1 MQDNATEVTAAGIA
15 RLAGVGRAAVSN
27 WRRRHADFPKPVG
40 GTETSPSF
48 ALAEVEAWLRKQ
60 GKLAEVPLRE
70 RVWQQLAGHPEGPLT
85 ALVHTGC
92 VLLLIQERPTVW
104 LDASAGSDARLA
116 AMLPGA
122 LEKVLTPRVGG
133 VRGRGGTGVGGAGA
147 GVRAG
152 AGAGVAAGA
161 GGCVNAAFG
170 RAGVNAASERAGAS
184 GAFGQSGVNG
194 PSHTPAVNAGF
205 ASPGVNSGAGSAGVN
220 SESGSAG
227 VNSESGSAGG
237 NSGSAASGVN
247 SGRSA
252 SDVNADLTVPAVN
265 PEPTAP
271 GVNSAPTQPAV
282 NTASSAPTV
291 NTPPTVH
298 NEPPAHNDPSSHG
311 GSPVSNASAVHNR
324 PTVHS
329 PALGTPN
336 SPITPAA
343 TTPTP
348 TPALTTP
355 TGPQLLPSVPLLRG
369 AAELAAEIGARQ
381 TFEFLLGRHLDANPR
396 QYTLT
401 PAELAGLMADL
412 AGPARTVLDPAC
424 GTGALLRAVDPR
436 PGQELYAQ
444 DSAPE
449 LAALSA
455 LRLAL
460 HSRATVRAAV
470 GDTLRADAHPGLL
483 ADAVLCHPPFNER
496 NWGHDELAY
505 DPRWEYGFPARTE
518 SELAWVQHALARL
531 TDGGTAVLL
540 MPPAA
545 ASRRSGR
552 RIRADLLRR
561 GALRAVA
568 ALPVGAAPPYNI
580 PLHLWVLRR
589 PDRTPAAPEVLLVDT
604 GRFAGEA
611 RGGPDWGAVREA
623 VLDAWRAFAREGRLA
638 ERPGLARSVPVIE
651 LLDDDVDLAPARH
664 LPPAAVADGAEQLT
678 RVRERLGATLRLTA
692 DLTPPPADPAPPAR
706 WPLTTVGEL
715 ARGGALVMRTGGN
728 GGHARVPV
736 LTDHDVLAGTSPSGT
751 LPESEEEAVL
761 TEPGDVVVPVL
772 GGGAVARVIDE
783 ATGGA
788 ALGRNL
794 VLLRPDRTA
803 LDPWFLAGFLR
814 GTANNRQASSYASTA
829 TRLDVRRLH
838 LPRLPLEEQRRYGA
852 RFRALDEFERALR
865 HASRLGEQLV
875 RGMYDG
881 LTDGTVAPD

>member
-92 VLLLIQERPTVW
+92 ALLLIHERPTVW

-133 VRGRGGTGVGGAGA
+133 VRGRGRRGVGGASASASG
-147 GVRAG
+147 RAG
-152 AGAGVAAGA
+152 AGVVAGA
-161 GGCVNAAFG
+161 GGGVNAAFG
-170 RAGVNAASERAGAS
+170 RAGVN
-184 GAFGQSGVNG
+184 G
-194 PSHTPAVNAGF
+194 PSNPPAVNAGS
-205 ASPGVNSGAGSAGVN
+205 ASTGVNSGS
-220 SESGSAG
+220 S
-227 VNSESGSAGG
+227 
-237 NSGSAASGVN
+237 ASGVN
-247 SGRSA
+247 SGLSA
-252 SDVNADLTVPAVN
+252 AGVNSDPAVPGVN
-265 PEPTAP
+265 PESTAP
-271 GVNSAPTQPAV
+271 GVNSAPTAPAV
-282 NTASSAPTV
+282 NSSPTAPIV

-298 NEPPAHNDPSSHG
+298 TAPPVHNNPPLHG
-311 GSPVSNASAVHNR
+311 KSAVHNASAVHNR

-329 PALGTPN
+329 AVPDTPAGIADNPSAPPTP
-336 SPITPAA
+336 SAPTPPQTAPAAPITP
-343 TTPTP
+343 TTPTTLS

-412 AGPARTVLDPAC
+412 VGPARTVLDPAC

-470 GDTLRADAHPGLL
+470 GDTLRADAHPGLQ

-561 GALRAVA
+561 GALSAVV

-604 GRFAGEA
+604 GRFAGET
-611 RGGPDWGAVREA
+611 RGGPDWEAVREA

-678 RVRERLGATLRLTA
+678 RVRERLGETLRLTA
-692 DLTPPPADPAPPAR
+692 DLTPPPADPAPAAR
-706 WPLTTVGEL
+706 WTLTTVGEL

-736 LTDHDVLAGTSPSGT
+736 LTDHDVLAGTAPSGT

-772 GGGAVARVIDE
+772 GGGAVARVIDG

>member
-48 ALAEVEAWLRKQ
+48 ALAEVESWLREQ

-70 RVWQQLAGHPEGPLT
+70 RVWQQLSGHPEGPVT
-85 ALVHTGC
+85 ALTHAGC
-92 VLLLIQERPTVW
+92 VLLLIHDRPPVW
-104 LDASAGSDARLA
+104 LDVSAGSDERLA
-116 AMLPGA
+116 QMLPSA
-122 LEKVLTPRVGG
+122 LREVLTPRL
-133 VRGRGGTGVGGAGA
+133 GAP
-147 GVRAG
+147 
-152 AGAGVAAGA
+152 
-161 GGCVNAAFG
+161 
-170 RAGVNAASERAGAS
+170 
-184 GAFGQSGVNG
+184 
-194 PSHTPAVNAGF
+194 PSV
-205 ASPGVNSGAGSAGVN
+205 
-220 SESGSAG
+220 
-227 VNSESGSAGG
+227 
-237 NSGSAASGVN
+237 NSGSA
-247 SGRSA
+247 
-252 SDVNADLTVPAVN
+252 D
-265 PEPTAP
+265 
-271 GVNSAPTQPAV
+271 VNSAGAVNTPGPVHAAPGAADAPAV
-282 NTASSAPTV
+282 NTPASV
-291 NTPPTVH
+291 NPPSTAQSSVKAASL
-298 NEPPAHNDPSSHG
+298 PAHT
-311 GSPVSNASAVHNR
+311 R
-324 PTVHS
+324 
-329 PALGTPN
+329 PALH
-336 SPITPAA
+336 A
-343 TTPTP
+343 
-348 TPALTTP
+348 P
-355 TGPQLLPSVPLLRG
+355 TGPELRSSVPLLRG
-369 AAELAAEIGARQ
+369 VAELAAELGARQ

-424 GTGALLRAVDPR
+424 GTGALLRAAATR
-436 PGQELYAQ
+436 PDQRLYAQ

-449 LAALSA
+449 LAALTT

-460 HSRATVRAAV
+460 HTWSTVRGAT
-470 GDTLRADAHPGLL
+470 GDTLRADAYPELH

-531 TDGGTAVLL
+531 KDGGAGVLL

-561 GALRAVA
+561 GALRAVI

-589 PDRTPAAPEVLLVDT
+589 PERAPAQPEVLLVDV
-604 GRFAGEA
+604 GRFAGEG
-611 RGGPDWGAVREA
+611 RGGPDWRAVRET
-623 VLDAWRAFAREGRLA
+623 VLDAWQAFGRPGRFV
-638 ERPGLARSVPVIE
+638 ERPGLARALPVIE

-664 LPPAAVADGAEQLT
+664 LPPPTAADGAEQLT
-678 RVRERLGATLRLTA
+678 AVRERLGETLRLTA
-692 DLTPPPADPAPPAR
+692 DLTPPPVDAAHPAR
-706 WPLTTVGEL
+706 WPLTTIGEL
-715 ARGGALVMRTGGN
+715 ARGGALTLRTGGN

-736 LTDHDVLAGTSPSGT
+736 LTDHDVLSGAAPSGT
-751 LPESEEEAVL
+751 LPESDEEAVL
-761 TEPGDVVVPVL
+761 TAPGDVVVPVL
-772 GGGAVARVIDE
+772 GGGSVARVIDG

-794 VLLRPDRTA
+794 VLLRPDPAA

-829 TRLDVRRLH
+829 TRLDVRRLQ
-838 LPRLPLEEQRRYGA
+838 LPRLPLDEQRRYGE

-865 HASRLGEQLV
+865 RAGRLGEQLV

>member
-48 ALAEVEAWLRKQ
+48 ALAEVEAWLRRQ

-70 RVWQQLAGHPEGPLT
+70 RVWQQLAGHPEGPVT
-85 ALVHTGC
+85 ALTHAGC
-92 VLLLIQERPTVW
+92 VLLLIHDRPTLW
-104 LDASAGSDARLA
+104 LEVSAGSDERLA

-122 LEKVLTPRVGG
+122 LEQVLTPRFGG
-133 VRGRGGTGVGGAGA
+133 MSARRGAAAVNPPGAVNSPGLVNPPGPVNSRDRSNPGA
-147 GVRAG
+147 A
-152 AGAGVAAGA
+152 
-161 GGCVNAAFG
+161 
-170 RAGVNAASERAGAS
+170 
-184 GAFGQSGVNG
+184 VNG
-194 PSHTPAVNAGF
+194 PAAVNPRSPTRPTPASTAPTPAV
-205 ASPGVNSGAGSAGVN
+205 
-220 SESGSAG
+220 
-227 VNSESGSAGG
+227 
-237 NSGSAASGVN
+237 
-247 SGRSA
+247 
-252 SDVNADLTVPAVN
+252 
-265 PEPTAP
+265 
-271 GVNSAPTQPAV
+271 
-282 NTASSAPTV
+282 
-291 NTPPTVH
+291 H
-298 NEPPAHNDPSSHG
+298 
-311 GSPVSNASAVHNR
+311 
-324 PTVHS
+324 
-329 PALGTPN
+329 
-336 SPITPAA
+336 
-343 TTPTP
+343 
-348 TPALTTP
+348 TP
-355 TGPQLLPSVPLLRG
+355 TGPQILPSAPLLRG
-369 AAELAAEIGARQ
+369 AAELAAEMGGARPA
-381 TFEFLLGRHLDANPR
+381 FEFLLGRHLDANPR

-401 PAELAGLMADL
+401 PAELAALMADL

-424 GTGALLRAVDPR
+424 GTGALLRAVAPR
-436 PGQELYAQ
+436 PEQQLYAQ
-444 DSAPE
+444 DSAPD
-449 LAALSA
+449 LAAVTA

-460 HSRATVRAAV
+460 RTGATVCAAV
-470 GDTLRADAHPGLL
+470 GDTLRADAHPELR

-531 TDGGTAVLL
+531 RDGGTAVLL

-561 GALRAVA
+561 GALRAVV
-568 ALPVGAAPPYNI
+568 ALPVGAAPPYNL

-589 PDRTPAAPEVLLVDT
+589 PDKAPAQPEVLLADA
-604 GRFAGEA
+604 GQFATEG
-611 RGGPDWGAVREA
+611 RGGPDWRAVRDA
-623 VLDAWRAFAREGRLA
+623 VLDAWHAFDRAGTLD
-638 ERPGLARSVPVIE
+638 ERPGLARALPVIE

-664 LPPAAVADGAEQLT
+664 LPPPTEADGAEALT
-678 RVRERLGATLRLTA
+678 AVRERLGQTLGLA
-692 DLTPPPADPAPPAR
+692 AELTPPPAAGARPVR

-715 ARGGALVMRTGGN
+715 ARGGALVMRTGGS

-736 LTDHDVLAGTSPSGT
+736 LTDHDVLAGTAPSGT
-751 LPESEEEAVL
+751 LPESDEEAAL

-772 GGGAVARVIDE
+772 GGGSMARVIDDT
-783 ATGGA
+783 TGGA

-803 LDPWFLAGFLR
+803 LDAWFLAGFLR

-829 TRLDVRRLH
+829 TRLDVRRLQ
-838 LPRLPLEEQRRYGA
+838 LPRLPLDEQRRYGA

-865 HASRLGEQLV
+865 HANRLGDQLV

>member
-27 WRRRHADFPKPVG
+27 WRRRHADFPRPVG

-48 ALAEVEAWLRKQ
+48 ALAEVESWLRKQ

-70 RVWQQLAGHPEGPLT
+70 RVWQQLSGHPEGPVT
-85 ALVHTGC
+85 ALTHAGC
-92 VLLLIQERPTVW
+92 LLLLIHDRPTVW
-104 LDASAGSDARLA
+104 LEVSAGSDERLSE
-116 AMLPGA
+116 MLPGA
-122 LEKVLTPRVGG
+122 LREVFTPR
-133 VRGRGGTGVGGAGA
+133 
-147 GVRAG
+147 
-152 AGAGVAAGA
+152 
-161 GGCVNAAFG
+161 FG
-170 RAGVNAASERAGAS
+170 RE
-184 GAFGQSGVNG
+184 
-194 PSHTPAVNAGF
+194 
-205 ASPGVNSGAGSAGVN
+205 SAMN
-220 SESGSAG
+220 TE
-227 VNSESGSAGG
+227 
-237 NSGSAASGVN
+237 
-247 SGRSA
+247 
-252 SDVNADLTVPAVN
+252 
-265 PEPTAP
+265 
-271 GVNSAPTQPAV
+271 PAV
-282 NTASSAPTV
+282 NTPGRVHIPDAGLASANAVDGTTAADAANPATRVNLADAVNTADAVNPRPPARPASS
-291 NTPPTVH
+291 VH
-298 NEPPAHNDPSSHG
+298 
-311 GSPVSNASAVHNR
+311 
-324 PTVHS
+324 
-329 PALGTPN
+329 
-336 SPITPAA
+336 TPAA
-343 TTPTP
+343 VNAH
-348 TPALTTP
+348 PALHLP
-355 TGPQLLPSVPLLRG
+355 TGPELLPSAPLLRG
-369 AAELAAEIGARQ
+369 AAELAAELGARQ

-401 PAELAGLMADL
+401 PADLAALMADL

-424 GTGALLRAVDPR
+424 GTGALLRAVATR
-436 PGQELYAQ
+436 PDQELYAQ

-449 LAALSA
+449 LAALTT

-460 HSRATVRAAV
+460 QTWSTVRGAV
-470 GDTLRADAHPGLL
+470 GDSLRADAHPRLR

-531 TDGGTAVLL
+531 KDGGAGVLL

-561 GALRAVA
+561 GALRAVI

-589 PDRTPAAPEVLLVDT
+589 PEKAPAQPEVLLVDV
-604 GRFAGEA
+604 GQFAGEG
-611 RGGPDWGAVREA
+611 RGGPDWRAVREA
-623 VLDAWRAFAREGRLA
+623 VLDAWQAFGRPGRFA
-638 ERPGLARSVPVIE
+638 ERPGLARALPVIE

-664 LPPAAVADGAEQLT
+664 LPPPTATDGAEQLT
-678 RVRERLGATLRLTA
+678 AVREHLGETLRLTA
-692 DLTPPPADPAPPAR
+692 DLTPPRADAAHPAR
-706 WPLTTVGEL
+706 WPLTTIGEL
-715 ARGGALVMRTGGN
+715 ARGGALMLRTGGN
-728 GGHARVPV
+728 GGHTRVPV
-736 LTDHDVLAGTSPSGT
+736 LTDHDVLFGADPSGT

-772 GGGAVARVIDE
+772 GGGSVARVID
-783 ATGGA
+783 ATTGGA

-794 VLLRPDRTA
+794 VLLRPDPAA

-829 TRLDVRRLH
+829 TRLDVRRLQ
-838 LPRLPLEEQRRYGA
+838 LPRLPLDEQRRYGE

-865 HASRLGEQLV
+865 HAGRLGEQLV

>member
-48 ALAEVEAWLRKQ
+48 GLAEVEGWLRRH

-70 RVWQQLAGHPEGPLT
+70 RVWQQIVGHPEGPVT
-85 ALVHTGC
+85 ALTHAGC
-92 VLLLIQERPTVW
+92 VLLLIHDRPTEW
-104 LDASAGSDARLA
+104 LEVGAGSDERLA

-122 LEKVLTPRVGG
+122 LEKVLTPRFGAAGRGPVNSGGG
-133 VRGRGGTGVGGAGA
+133 VHTPSVARRVHSDAGERPTA
-147 GVRAG
+147 D
-152 AGAGVAAGA
+152 
-161 GGCVNAAFG
+161 VNTSPAVQPTAM
-170 RAGVNAASERAGAS
+170 
-184 GAFGQSGVNG
+184 Q
-194 PSHTPAVNAGF
+194 PSAMQPTAMQPTAMQPSAMQPTAIQPSAVQTPAVR
-205 ASPGVNSGAGSAGVN
+205 PSAVQ
-220 SESGSAG
+220 
-227 VNSESGSAGG
+227 
-237 NSGSAASGVN
+237 
-247 SGRSA
+247 
-252 SDVNADLTVPAVN
+252 VPAVV
-265 PEPTAP
+265 PPV
-271 GVNSAPTQPAV
+271 GPA
-282 NTASSAPTV
+282 
-291 NTPPTVH
+291 
-298 NEPPAHNDPSSHG
+298 
-311 GSPVSNASAVHNR
+311 
-324 PTVHS
+324 
-329 PALGTPN
+329 
-336 SPITPAA
+336 
-343 TTPTP
+343 
-348 TPALTTP
+348 
-355 TGPQLLPSVPLLRG
+355 LLPSAPLLRG
-369 AAELAAEIGARQ
+369 VAELAAESNARQ

-412 AGPARTVLDPAC
+412 AGDARTVLDPAC
-424 GTGALLRAVDPR
+424 GTGALLRAVAPR

-444 DSAPE
+444 DSAAE
-449 LAALSA
+449 LAALTA

-460 HSRATVRAAV
+460 HTPATVHGAV
-470 GDTLRADAHPGLL
+470 GDTLRADAHPGLR

-505 DPRWEYGFPARTE
+505 DARWEYGFPARTE

-531 TDGGTAVLL
+531 RDGGTAVLL

-561 GALRAVA
+561 GALRAVV

-589 PDRTPAAPEVLLVDT
+589 PDRAAAQPEVLLADV
-604 GRFAGEA
+604 GQFATEG
-611 RGGPDWGAVREA
+611 RGGPDWRAVRET
-623 VLDAWRAFAREGRLA
+623 VLDAWQTFDRAPGGLD
-638 ERPGLARSVPVIE
+638 ERPGLARAVPVIE

-664 LPPAAVADGAEQLT
+664 LPPPAAADGAEHLT
-678 RVRERLGATLRLTA
+678 DVRERLGRTLRLTTE
-692 DLTPPPADPAPPAR
+692 LTPPAPAHTARPGSR

-715 ARGGALVMRTGGN
+715 ARGGALMMRTGGN

-736 LTDHDVLAGTSPSGT
+736 LTDHDVLAGTGPSGS
-751 LPESEEEAVL
+751 LPESDEEAVL
-761 TEPGDVVVPVL
+761 TAPGDVVVPVL
-772 GGGAVARVIDE
+772 GGGSVARVVDD
-783 ATGGA
+783 ATAGA

-794 VLLRPDRTA
+794 VLLRPDPAA

-829 TRLDVRRLH
+829 TRLDVRRLQ
-838 LPRLPLEEQRRYGA
+838 LPRLPLDEQRRYGE

-865 HASRLGEQLV
+865 LAGRLGEQLV

-881 LTDGTVAPD
+881 LTDGTVAPA